1 MSPWRPTAVR
11 TLLAV
16 SLAAVMTASGPVG
29 AVAAPAVSTPAI
41 RAKQAEYSAAQTR
54 MQDLA
59 DAAEQRVEEYLATVE
74 ALKATRD
81 AIAVNER
88 ELQKATAALNE
99 ARARLSERADTIYR
113 TGPVGALE
121 LFLGTSTVEDFLSR
135 MDLLAAIGR
144 SDADLLARVREA
156 RYQVEAARAA
166 LDSRE
171 AEQVALKTQANERR
185 KQVEQA
191 YADQRS
197 YVASLSAE
205 IKRLIASE
213 EARQQRIAAERARQA
228 KLAAAR
234 LAALKRAGGK
244 AVTGAGVSA
253 VVAVALQYIG
263 VRYVWG
269 GTTPQGFDCSG
280 LTQFSYAKCGIS
292 IPRTSR
298 EQSRAGQHI
307 AANRLDLLKPG
318 DLVFFGT
325 GGDFD
330 RVHHVGI
337 YCGDGQFIHAPAT
350 GDHVKVS
357 SLTDRIATR
366 HDYVGAS
373 RF

>member
-1 MSPWRPTAVR
+1 LSRWRASFAR
-11 TLLAV
+11 TLLAL
-16 SLAAVMTASGPVG
+16 SLAVVVAAAGPVSAF
-29 AVAAPAVSTPAI
+29 AVPAVSTPAI
-41 RAKQAEYSAAQTR
+41 RAKQAQYDAAQTR

-59 DAAEQRVEEYLATVE
+59 DAAEQRVEEYNATVE
-74 ALKATRD
+74 ALRITRE
-81 AIAVNER
+81 AIDVNER
-88 ELQKATAALNE
+88 ELQRATAALDE
-99 ARARLSERADTIYR
+99 ARTRLSERADTIYR

-121 LFLGTSTVEDFLSR
+121 LFLGTTTVEDFLSR

-156 RYQVEAARAA
+156 RFQVAAARAA
-166 LDSRE
+166 LEARA
-171 AEQVALKTQANERR
+171 AEQVALKSQAEERR

-191 YADQRS
+191 YSDQRA
-197 YVASLSAE
+197 YVASLSTE
-205 IKRLIASE
+205 IRKLIAAE
-213 EARQQRIAAERARQA
+213 EARQARVAAERARLA

-234 LAALKRAGGK
+234 LAQLRKKGG
-244 AVTGAGVSA
+244 AVITGAGVSD
-253 VVAVALQYIG
+253 VVAVALQFIG
-263 VRYVWG
+263 VPYVWG
-269 GTTPQGFDCSG
+269 GTTPHGFDCSG
-280 LTQFSYAKCGIS
+280 LTQYSYAKCGIS

-307 AANRLDLLKPG
+307 PAGRLDLLKPG

-325 GGDFD
+325 GGDFE

-337 YCGDGQFIHAPAT
+337 YCGNGQFIHAPAS

-357 SLTDRIATR
+357 SLTDRIDSR